1 MHVDL
6 QQSGLRQ
13 FLYEFLI
20 FMEGDGDVLDGL
32 LDTVVGD
39 VGLTEVVVGNDQSE
53 IWFAIVEHQKFIE
66 GQLLYFYVDQ
76 VLAWFLPGCLV

>member
-53 IWFAIVEHQKFIE
+53 I
-66 GQLLYFYVDQ
+66 
-76 VLAWFLPGCLV
+76 